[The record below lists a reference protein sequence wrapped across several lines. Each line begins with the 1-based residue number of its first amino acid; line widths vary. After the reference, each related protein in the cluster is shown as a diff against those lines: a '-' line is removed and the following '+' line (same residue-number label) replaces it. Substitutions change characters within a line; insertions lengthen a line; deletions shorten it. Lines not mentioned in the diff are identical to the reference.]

1 MFEKEE
7 ERIMERAILHID
19 CNKFYASV
27 ECLHHPEIRDKPVAV
42 GGSEEER
49 RGIVLTK
56 NEIAAAFGVSTGE
69 PLWQARQKCPGLVVM
84 PPNFPLYVRFSK
96 MARNIYRDYS
106 RQIEPFGLD
115 ENWVDVTG
123 SAKSP
128 AAIAREIRR
137 RVKYELG
144 ITVSI
149 GVSWN
154 KIFAKFGSDYK
165 KPDAVTVIDH
175 DNYKDIVWK
184 SPCSDLLFVGPATTR
199 KLNSYGIYTVGE
211 LANSGIKFLKSVFGK
226 NGEVLYTFANGLDT
240 TPVCDMDDE
249 QAIKSIGNSTT
260 TPRDMVND
268 DDVKTVMTVLA
279 ESVARRLREHGVKGR
294 GIAISVRDCDLRSF
308 TRHAKLKMYTDVSSE
323 IISAA
328 MALFRA
334 NYNWEKPLR
343 SVGVSVSDFGQELLQ
358 FDLSGSVEK
367 HEKLEDLERAVDVIR
382 SRFGNY
388 AVQRASMLAAKDL
401 SQFNPHDDH
410 TIHPEGYFRE
420 YKSKLKEYKG
430 A

>member
-1 MFEKEE
+1 
-7 ERIMERAILHID
+7 MERAILHID

-27 ECLHHPEIRDKPVAV
+27 ECLHRPEIRDKPVAV
-42 GGSEEER
+42 GGSAEER
-49 RGIVLTK
+49 RGIILTK
-56 NEIAAAFGVSTGE
+56 NEIAAKYGIATGE
-69 PLWQARQKCPGLVVM
+69 PLWQARRKCPDLIVV
-84 PPNFPLYVRFSK
+84 PPNFPLYIRFSK

-115 ENWVDVTG
+115 ENWIDVTG
-123 SAKSP
+123 AQKSP
-128 AAIAREIRR
+128 AAIAQEIRR

-175 DNYKDIVWK
+175 ENYKDIVWK
-184 SPCSDLLFVGPATTR
+184 SPCSDLLFVGPATKR

-211 LANSGIKFLKSVFGK
+211 LANSGQEFLKSVFGK

-268 DDVKTVMTVLA
+268 EDVKTVMTVLA

-294 GIAISVRDCDLRSF
+294 GVSISVRDCDLRSF
-308 TRHAKLKMYTDVSSE
+308 TRQARLKMYTDVSSE
-323 IISAA
+323 IIAGA

-334 NYNWEKPLR
+334 SYDWRRPLR
-343 SVGVSVSDFGQELLQ
+343 SVGVTVFDFGQELLQ
-358 FDLSGSVEK
+358 FDLAGSVER
-367 HEKLEDLERAVDVIR
+367 HEKLEKVERAVDDIR
-382 SRFGNY
+382 RRFGNY
-388 AVQRASMLAAKDL
+388 AVQRASLLACGDL
-401 SQFNPHDDH
+401 SRFNLHDDH
-410 TIHPEGYFRE
+410 TIHPEGYF
-420 YKSKLKEYKG
+420 KEYKR

>member
-1 MFEKEE
+1 
-7 ERIMERAILHID
+7 MERAILHID

-27 ECLHHPEIRDKPVAV
+27 ECLHRPEIRNKPVAV
-42 GGSEEER
+42 GGKTEER

-56 NEIAAAFGVSTGE
+56 NEIAARFGVSTGE
-69 PLWQARQKCPGLVVM
+69 PLWQARQKCPDLVVV
-84 PPNFPLYVRFSK
+84 PPNFPLYMRFSK

-115 ENWVDVTG
+115 ENWVDITG
-123 SAKSP
+123 SGKSP
-128 AAIAREIRR
+128 AATAQEIRR

-165 KPDAVTVIDH
+165 KPDAVTVIDRN
-175 DNYKDIVWK
+175 NYKDIVWK

-211 LANSGIKFLKSVFGK
+211 LANSGVDFLKSVFGK

-249 QAIKSIGNSTT
+249 QAVKSIGNSTT

-268 DDVKTVMTVLA
+268 GDVKTVMTVLA

-294 GIAISVRDCDLRSF
+294 GVSISVRDCELRSF
-308 TRHAKLKMYTDVSSE
+308 TRQTKLKMYTDVSSE

-328 MALFRA
+328 MELFRA

-343 SVGVSVSDFGQELLQ
+343 SVGVTVFDFGRELLQ

-367 HEKLEDLERAVDVIR
+367 HEKLEKVERAVDDIR
-382 SRFGNY
+382 AVLAIY
-388 AVQRASMLAAKDL
+388 AVQRASMLAAADL
-401 SQFNPHDDH
+401 SHFNPHDDH
-410 TIHPEGYFRE
+410 TIHPEGYF
-420 YKSKLKEYKG
+420 KEYKG

>member
-1 MFEKEE
+1 
-7 ERIMERAILHID
+7 MERAILHID

-27 ECLHHPEIRDKPVAV
+27 ECLHRPEIRNKPVAV
-42 GGSEEER
+42 GGKTEER

-56 NEIAAAFGVSTGE
+56 NEIAARFGVSTGE
-69 PLWQARQKCPGLVVM
+69 PLWQARQKCPDLVVV
-84 PPNFPLYVRFSK
+84 PPDFPLYMRFSK

-115 ENWVDVTG
+115 ENWVDITG

-128 AAIAREIRR
+128 AAIAQEIRR

-165 KPDAVTVIDH
+165 KPDAVTVIDR
-175 DNYKDIVWK
+175 DNYKDIVWQ

-211 LANSGIKFLKSVFGK
+211 LANSGADFLKSVFGK

-268 DDVKTVMTVLA
+268 SDVKTVMTVLA

-294 GIAISVRDCDLRSF
+294 GVSISVRDCDLRNF
-308 TRHAKLKMYTDVSSE
+308 TRQTKLKMYTDVSSE

-334 NYNWEKPLR
+334 NYNWGKPLR
-343 SVGVSVSDFGQELLQ
+343 SVGVSVFDFGSELLQ

-367 HEKLEDLERAVDVIR
+367 HEKLEKVERAVDDIR
-382 SRFGNY
+382 RRFGNY
-388 AVQRASMLAAKDL
+388 ALQRASMLAAEDL
-401 SQFNPHDDH
+401 SRFNPHDDH
-410 TIHPEGYFRE
+410 TIHPEGYF
-420 YKSKLKEYKG
+420 KEYKG

>member
-1 MFEKEE
+1 
-7 ERIMERAILHID
+7 MERAILHID

-27 ECLHHPEIRDKPVAV
+27 ECLHHPEIRGKPVAV
-42 GGSEEER
+42 GGSEEAR
-49 RGIVLTK
+49 HGIVLTK
-56 NEIAAAFGVSTGE
+56 NEIAARFGVSTGE
-69 PLWQARQKCPGLVVM
+69 PLWQARQKCPGLIVM
-84 PPNFPLYVRFSK
+84 PPNFPLYMRFSN

-115 ENWVDVTG
+115 ESWIDITG
-123 SAKSP
+123 SGKSP
-128 AAIAREIRR
+128 AATAQEIRR

-165 KPDAVTVIDH
+165 KPDAVTVINR

-184 SPCSDLLFVGPATTR
+184 SPCSDLLFVGPATTK
-199 KLNSYGIYTVGE
+199 KLRSYGIYTIGE
-211 LANSGIKFLKSVFGK
+211 LADSGLPFLRSVFGK
-226 NGEVLYTFANGLDT
+226 NGEILYAFANGLDT

-249 QAIKSIGNSTT
+249 RAIKSIGNSTT
-260 TPRDMVND
+260 TPRDMVNNN
-268 DDVKTVMTVLA
+268 DVKTVMTVLG
-279 ESVARRLREHGVKGR
+279 ESVARRLREHGLKGR
-294 GIAISVRDCDLRSF
+294 GISISVRDCDLNSF
-308 TRHAKLKMYTDVSSE
+308 TRHAKLKTYTDVSSE

-328 MALFRA
+328 TALFRA

-343 SVGVSVSDFGQELLQ
+343 SVGVTVCDFGQELLQ
-358 FDLSGSVEK
+358 FDLNGTVEK
-367 HEKLEDLERAVDVIR
+367 HEKLEKLERTVDDIR
-382 SRFGNY
+382 RRFGNY

-401 SQFNPHDDH
+401 SRFNPHDDH
-410 TIHPEGYFRE
+410 TIHPEGYF
-420 YKSKLKEYKG
+420 KEYKEKG

>member
-1 MFEKEE
+1 
-7 ERIMERAILHID
+7 MERAILHID

-27 ECLHHPEIRDKPVAV
+27 ECLHRPEIRDKPVAV
-42 GGSEEER
+42 GGSAEER
-49 RGIVLTK
+49 RGIILTK
-56 NEIAAAFGVSTGE
+56 NEIAAKYGIATGE
-69 PLWQARQKCPGLVVM
+69 PLWQARRKCPDLIVV
-84 PPNFPLYVRFSK
+84 PPNFPLYIRFSK

-115 ENWVDVTG
+115 ENWIDVTG
-123 SAKSP
+123 AQKSS
-128 AAIAREIRR
+128 AAIAQEIRR

-175 DNYKDIVWK
+175 ENYKDIVWK
-184 SPCSDLLFVGPATTR
+184 SPCSDLLFVGPATKR

-211 LANSGIKFLKSVFGK
+211 LANSGQEFLKSVFGK

-268 DDVKTVMTVLA
+268 EDVKTVMTVLA

-294 GIAISVRDCDLRSF
+294 GVSISVRDCDLRSF
-308 TRHAKLKMYTDVSSE
+308 TRQARLKMYTDVSSE
-323 IISAA
+323 IIAGA

-334 NYNWEKPLR
+334 NYDWRRPLR
-343 SVGVSVSDFGQELLQ
+343 SVGVTVFDFGQELLQ
-358 FDLSGSVEK
+358 FDLAGSVER
-367 HEKLEDLERAVDVIR
+367 HEKLEKVERAVDDIR
-382 SRFGNY
+382 RRFGNY
-388 AVQRASMLAAKDL
+388 AVQRASLLACGDL
-401 SQFNPHDDH
+401 SRFNPHDDH
-410 TIHPEGYFRE
+410 TIHPEGYF
-420 YKSKLKEYKG
+420 KEYKR

>member
-1 MFEKEE
+1 M
-7 ERIMERAILHID
+7 
-19 CNKFYASV
+19 
-27 ECLHHPEIRDKPVAV
+27 
-42 GGSEEER
+42 
-49 RGIVLTK
+49 LTK
-56 NEIAAAFGVSTGE
+56 NEIAARFGVSTGE
-69 PLWQARQKCPGLVVM
+69 PLWQARQKCHDLVVV
-84 PPNFPLYVRFSK
+84 PPNFPLYMRFSK

-115 ENWVDVTG
+115 ENWVDITG
-123 SAKSP
+123 SGKSP
-128 AAIAREIRR
+128 AATAQEIRR

-165 KPDAVTVIDH
+165 KPDAVTVIDRN
-175 DNYKDIVWK
+175 NYKDIVWK

-211 LANSGIKFLKSVFGK
+211 LANSGVDFLKSVFGK

-249 QAIKSIGNSTT
+249 QAVKSIGNSTT

-268 DDVKTVMTVLA
+268 GDVKTVMTVLA
-279 ESVARRLREHGVKGR
+279 ESVSRRLREHGVKGR
-294 GIAISVRDCDLRSF
+294 GVSISVRDCELRSF
-308 TRHAKLKMYTDVSSE
+308 TRQTKLKMYTDVSSE

-343 SVGVSVSDFGQELLQ
+343 SVGVTVFDFGRELLQ

-367 HEKLEDLERAVDVIR
+367 HEKLEKVERAVDDIR
-382 SRFGNY
+382 RRFGNY
-388 AVQRASMLAAKDL
+388 AVQRASMLAAADL
-401 SQFNPHDDH
+401 SHFNPHDDH
-410 TIHPEGYFRE
+410 TIHPEGYF
-420 YKSKLKEYKG
+420 KEYKG